1 MTDIILHHY
10 ETSPY
15 SEKVR
20 LGFGLKRLPW
30 RSVEIPA
37 IMPKPDLTALTG
49 GYRKTPVLQIGADI
63 YCDSQLIMRELER
76 RCPSPT
82 FYPAGHGAADAL
94 AWWAEKI
101 TFGQA
106 ANVVFAKRSD
116 SLPEGFLEDR
126 AKFSGRNIDPAA
138 MQAALPNALDQL
150 RAHFDWLDRMLA
162 DGRLFLQGSAAGLA
176 DLAAYHPV
184 WFLRQRIG
192 PQAAPLDG
200 FPRLLEWA
208 ERVATIGHG
217 QRSPMTAEQALDVA
231 RAATSI
237 ASATPDPRDPAGR
250 KPGLTVTVTPDD
262 TGRDPVIGELVA
274 SGVHEIVIRRSDREI
289 GEVCVHFPRAGFVV
303 ATAS

>member
-1 MTDIILHHY
+1 MTDLILHHY
-10 ETSPY
+10 GISPY
-15 SEKVR
+15 SENVR
-20 LGFGLKRLPW
+20 IGLGLKVLAW
-30 RSVEIPA
+30 GSVEIPVV
-37 IMPKPDLTALTG
+37 MPKPDLTVLTG

-76 RCPSPT
+76 RHPTPS
-82 FYPAGHGAADAL
+82 FYPAGRGAADAL
-94 AWWAEKI
+94 AWWAEKT
-101 TFGQA
+101 TFSPA
-106 ANVVFAKRSD
+106 AGVVFAKRSD

-150 RAHFDWLDRMLA
+150 RAHFDLLDRMLA

-184 WFLRQRIG
+184 WFLRQRVG
-192 PQAAPLDG
+192 PEAAPLDG

-208 ERVATIGHG
+208 ERVAMIGHG

-237 ASATPDPRDPAGR
+237 VSATPD
-250 KPGLTVTVTPDD
+250 
-262 TGRDPVIGELVA
+262 
-274 SGVHEIVIRRSDREI
+274 
-289 GEVCVHFPRAGFVV
+289 
-303 ATAS
+303 